1 MAKGK
6 GFDADGVLND
16 IDNFMFSAFDALI
29 KVSVKR
35 LGTEEASPVHTGYF
49 ASSWTAG
56 YTQPRR
62 ESKEESQYNRTRV
75 EPWGM
80 REIGEKYGRGPYWDN
95 LFAKNR
101 ARSAGGAPSY
111 VQGVISPRF
120 YYKTVLRREF
130 DFRRTVYIGN
140 KANYAAY
147 ALEGGKVQSF
157 LGNEL
162 KGLVDSLFQ
171 EKRPIGRV
179 FVGATMLEPQ
189 KRTDKVSY
197 KDNPLL

>member
-1 MAKGK
+1 M
-6 GFDADGVLND
+6 
-16 IDNFMFSAFDALI
+16 
-29 KVSVKR
+29 
-35 LGTEEASPVHTGYF
+35 
-49 ASSWTAG
+49 
-56 YTQPRR
+56 
-62 ESKEESQYNRTRV
+62 YN
-75 EPWGM
+75 
-80 REIGEKYGRGPYWDN
+80 WDN
-95 LFAKNR
+95 LYEKNQ
-101 ARSAGGAPSY
+101 ARSGGGAPSY

-162 KGLVDSLFQ
+162 KGIVDSLFQ

>member
-1 MAKGK
+1 MAKDK
-6 GFDADGVLND
+6 NFNPDNILND

-29 KVSVKR
+29 KISVKR

-56 YTQPRR
+56 YSQPRR
-62 ESKEESQYNRTRV
+62 ESQETSQYNRTRV
-75 EPWGM
+75 EPWGK
-80 REIGEKYGRGPYWDN
+80 REQYYGRGPYWDN
-95 LFAKNR
+95 LYEKNK
-101 ARSAGGAPSY
+101 ARSGDGAPVY
-111 VQGVISPRF
+111 VPGVISPRF

-130 DFRRTVYIGN
+130 DFRKTVYIGN

-162 KGLVDSLFQ
+162 KGLVNSLFQ
-171 EKRPIGRV
+171 EKRPVGGI
-179 FVGATMLEPQ
+179 FVGATMLEPE

-197 KDNPLL
+197 MDNPLL

>member
-1 MAKGK
+1 
-6 GFDADGVLND
+6 
-16 IDNFMFSAFDALI
+16 
-29 KVSVKR
+29 
-35 LGTEEASPVHTGYF
+35 
-49 ASSWTAG
+49 
-56 YTQPRR
+56 
-62 ESKEESQYNRTRV
+62 
-75 EPWGM
+75 M
-80 REIGEKYGRGPYWDN
+80 REEYYGRGPYWDN
-95 LFAKNR
+95 LYEKNK
-101 ARSAGGAPSY
+101 ARSGGGAPSY

-162 KGLVDSLFQ
+162 KGIVDSLFQ
-171 EKRPIGRV
+171 EKRPLGRV

>member
-1 MAKGK
+1 MAKSK
-6 GFDADGVLND
+6 DFDADGILND
-16 IDNFMFSAFDALI
+16 VDNFMFSAFDALI
-29 KVSVKR
+29 KISVKR
-35 LGTEEASPVHTGYF
+35 LGKEGSPVHTGYF

-56 YTQPRR
+56 YTKPRR
-62 ESKEESQYNRTRV
+62 ESAEESQYNRTRT

-80 REIGEKYGRGPYWDN
+80 REREEYYGRGPYWDN
-95 LFAKNR
+95 LYAKNQ
-101 ARSAGGAPSY
+101 ARSGGGAPSY

-162 KGLVDSLFQ
+162 KKIVDSLFQ

-179 FVGATMLEPQ
+179 FVGATMLEPE